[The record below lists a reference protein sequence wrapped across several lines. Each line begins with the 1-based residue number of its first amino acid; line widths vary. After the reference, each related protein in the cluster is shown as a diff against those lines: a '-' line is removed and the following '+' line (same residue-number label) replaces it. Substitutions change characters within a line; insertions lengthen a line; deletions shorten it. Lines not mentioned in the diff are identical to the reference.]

1 MYRCG
6 RKGIQTSSRTC
17 VSFQRDCRV
26 IGQLLNI
33 KKVKSSVAISEKE
46 RTTKSFEKKKK
57 LITIPIEWEDKIKGF
72 HGGTVSAYI
81 LIALQERMQ
90 KDGLI

>member
-1 MYRCG
+1 MA
-6 RKGIQTSSRTC
+6 KE
-17 VSFQRDCRV
+17 SF
-26 IGQLLNI
+26 LKNI
-33 KKVKSSVAISEKE
+33 EQIKSSAAMSENNKNE
-46 RTTKSFEKKKK
+46 KAFNKKKK
-57 LITIPIEWEDKIKGF
+57 LIGIPIEWEDKIKAY

>member
-1 MYRCG
+1 MA
-6 RKGIQTSSRTC
+6 K
-17 VSFQRDCRV
+17 
-26 IGQLLNI
+26 
-33 KKVKSSVAISEKE
+33 
-46 RTTKSFEKKKK
+46 KSFLKNMQKVADSAAMSEQTAPKEGPKEKKKK
-57 LITIPIEWEDKIKGF
+57 LITSPVAWEEKIKAY

>member
-1 MYRCG
+1 MA
-6 RKGIQTSSRTC
+6 KK
-17 VSFQRDCRV
+17 SFLQ
-26 IGQLLNI
+26 NI
-33 KKVKSSVAISEKE
+33 EKVKSSAAMSERE
-46 RTTKSFEKKKK
+46 ENLKSDKTKKKK
-57 LITIPIEWEDKIKGF
+57 LITIPTAWEDKIREY

>member
-1 MYRCG
+1 MA
-6 RKGIQTSSRTC
+6 KN
-17 VSFQRDCRV
+17 SF
-26 IGQLLNI
+26 LKNI
-33 KKVKSSVAISEKE
+33 ERVKSSAAMSERE
-46 RTTKSFEKKKK
+46 NSVKSDKEKKKK
-57 LITIPIEWEDKIKGF
+57 LITIPVEWEAKIREF